1 LPVPLEAAILRFRY
15 SDMWYPTTD
24 GSGDSLTI
32 RDPAAHPATWN
43 RPESWR
49 AAAPTPGGP

>member
-1 LPVPLEAAILRFRY
+1 V
-15 SDMWYPTTD
+15 WYPTTD

-43 RPESWR
+43 WPESWR
-49 AAAPTPGGP
+49 AAVPTPGGP